1 MVDNNII
8 NELMKLGMSE
18 YEAKAYFALIIKN
31 PLSPYEI
38 AKKSSISTAK
48 IYEVLN
54 KLYGKK
60 MIFDIIDNGKKK
72 YIPIEPDD
80 LIKKHRASTNT
91 LLNSLKNNL
100 NNIKQF
106 EKLSYIWN
114 LNDYSYLMNK
124 AIEIMNKTKKTL
136 LISIWKEEFNLLK
149 ENIIKCINNKI
160 KTAIIHFGEP
170 DIMIKEIFRHPI
182 ESTLFQEKGGRSFVL
197 ISDSKEILMSIIF
210 DNGKVEG
217 AYSNNYGFIMMAEDY
232 VKHDIY
238 IMKIVERFNDELV
251 KKFGENYY
259 LLRDIF
265 NNKEAV

>member
-8 NELMKLGMSE
+8 NELMKIGISE
-18 YEAKAYFALIIKN
+18 YEAKAYFALITKN

-38 AKKSSISTAK
+38 AKESSISTAK

-54 KLYGKK
+54 KLFEKK
-60 MIFDIIDNGKKK
+60 MIFDIIDDGKKK
-72 YIPIEPDD
+72 YIPIDPDE
-80 LIKKHRASTNT
+80 LIENHRKTTSA
-91 LLNSLKNNL
+91 LLSSLKNNL
-100 NNIKQF
+100 NNVKQF

-114 LNDYSYLMNK
+114 LNDYTYLMDK
-124 AIEIMNKTKKTL
+124 AIEIINNTKKTL
-136 LISIWKEEFNLLK
+136 LISIWKEEFNTLK
-149 ENIIKCINNKI
+149 ESIIKCINNKI

-170 DIMIKEIFRHPI
+170 EIMLKEIFRHPI
-182 ESTLFQEKGGRSFVL
+182 EDTLFNEKGGRCLVM
-197 ISDSKEILMSIIF
+197 ISDSKEVLMGIIY
-210 DNGKVEG
+210 DNSKAEG
-217 AYSNNYGFIMMAEDY
+217 AYSNNPGFIMMTEDY

-265 NNKEAV
+265 SNEEVI